1 MSDSLLP
8 HGLYSPW
15 NSLGQNTGA
24 GSLYLLQGIFPTQGS
39 NSGLLHCRR
48 TPYQLSH
55 QGSPSIL
62 EWEPIPSPE
71 ELPDPGVKPWSLALQ
86 VDYLPAELLG
96 KTCYTLSNFQIYK
109 ELFLIIVT
117 MLYITPPELFCLKTG
132 SLYLWPLASIIILLV
147 MR

>member
-15 NSLGQNTGA
+15 NPPGQNTGV
-24 GSLYLLQGIFPTQGS
+24 GSLSLLQGILPTQGS

-55 QGSPSIL
+55 QGSPSTL

-71 ELPDPGVKPWSLALQ
+71 ELPNPGVEPGSLALQ

-96 KTCYTLSNFQIYK
+96 KTCYNLTNFQIYK

-117 MLYITPPELFCLKTG
+117 MLYITPPELFVLKLEDCSFG
-132 SLYLWPLASIIILLV
+132 HLHPLLFY
-147 MR
+147 

>member
-15 NSLGQNTGA
+15 NPPGQNTGV
-24 GSLYLLQGIFPTQGS
+24 GSLSLLQGIFPTQGS

-55 QGSPSIL
+55 QGSPSTL

-71 ELPDPGVKPWSLALQ
+71 ELPDPGVEPGSLALQ

-117 MLYITPPELFCLKTG
+117 MLYITPPELFVLKLEDCSFG
-132 SLYLWPLASIIILLV
+132 HLHPLLFY
-147 MR
+147 